1 MLIKK
6 LNEVGYEEALLGLS
20 LSFYDHKEELI
31 DWERMHI
38 EYIPDTCKL
47 ETARAYQNKDKAFGI
62 KVEQKEYFWTNERF
76 ERAERRAKALAFKG
90 GGHNKFLESIQVW
103 LYVQAPRAW
112 WSEMDTYRIGISKNS
127 SSTMHTLAKRWVTS
141 DDFEEGTLL
150 DMINNFNL
158 CLNDYHME
166 EGPYYHDMTRLKMN
180 LPESWLQER
189 LINCNYM
196 VLQNI
201 IRQRKG
207 HRLKQWD
214 IFIDSLLSQLDHPEL
229 VYKEKE

>member
-1 MLIKK
+1 MIIKK
-6 LNEVGYEEALLGLS
+6 LREAGYEEALFGLS
-20 LSFYDHKEELI
+20 LSFYDHKIPAIDECKELKSSLANSRLLTRRI
-31 DWERMHI
+31 DNPE
-38 EYIPDTCKL
+38 
-47 ETARAYQNKDKAFGI
+47 
-62 KVEQKEYFWTNERF
+62 VFWTDAR
-76 ERAERRAKALAFKG
+76 ERRAEQRAKSLAFKG
-90 GGHNKFLESIQVW
+90 GGHNKYLESIQVW

-112 WSEMDTYRIGISKNS
+112 WSEMDTYRVGISKNS
-127 SSTMHTLAKRWVTS
+127 SSTMHTLAKRRVTS
-141 DDFEEGTLL
+141 EDFAKGTLL
-150 DMINNFNL
+150 DIIDNFNI

-166 EGPYYHDMTRLKMN
+166 EGPYYHDVTRLKMN

-189 LINCNYM
+189 LISCNYM

-214 IFIDSLLSQLDHPEL
+214 IFIDSLLSQLDHPDL